1 MRLLIGLL
9 ACALLAEEGKWMPSQ
24 MLEFDAQHL
33 ASLGLRIAPRDLWD
47 PVKGNGLLSAA
58 ISTSGCSAGFVS
70 ATGLFA
76 TNHHC
81 IFGILQEHSTPQND
95 LATKGFLAR
104 TREAEL
110 PGKTMR
116 VTVPKAF
123 RDVTAEIEEA
133 AAKAP
138 NDLARYETIERKR
151 REIVAACEAKPARQC
166 LVAVYDGGVKY
177 VLQEMMEI
185 RDVRLVY
192 APARSIGEYG
202 GEVDNW
208 MWPRHTG
215 DFGIARAYVSPSGE
229 PAFYNKNNIPYRP
242 EKHFPLSQRP
252 LKEGDFVM
260 VLGYPGV
267 TYRSLLAEEMRERR
281 DLYYTRRI
289 DLFGEWIRIFEE
301 VSRRSA
307 EGRIAVAA
315 DLKSLLNRYKNAQG
329 QIEGFRRG
337 NLLEKQQQAEE
348 AIAAWAAARP
358 EWRDAAGARK
368 ELLRHF
374 EERLTTWERDF
385 LLDNIQYGSKAL
397 YFAVTL
403 ARLSRERQKPDM
415 ERGEDFMERNLSRLR
430 ANLER
435 QQKSYFSESDQRM
448 LEAFLSR
455 VHKLPSSQ
463 RLAALDGIAAADL
476 PRLYASSKVLD
487 AAERLAMFQETEEQ
501 LKRRKDPLLEIG
513 FALDGQMARVREAD
527 NRWQGTVSRL
537 RPKWRRAVAAH
548 AGKPVAPDANLTLR
562 VSFAHVKGYTP
573 RDGMRYVPFT
583 TLSGILEKNT
593 GHEPFNAPKSVLDAA
608 SAKRHGKYREAALN
622 DVPVNFLATGDTT
635 GGNSGS
641 PVINGFGELAGLNF
655 DRVWE
660 NVANDFGYNPA
671 IARNVSADVRYLLWT
686 LSEIEKADE
695 LLAELGIRR

>member
-1 MRLLIGLL
+1 MRVLIGLL
-9 ACALLAEEGKWMPSQ
+9 ACSLLAEEGKWTPPQ
-24 MLEFDAQHL
+24 MLEFDAKHL

-47 PVKGNGLLSAA
+47 PAKGSGLLSAA

-70 ATGLFA
+70 ATGLLA

-95 LATKGFLAR
+95 LATNGFLAR

-116 VTVPKAF
+116 ITVPKAF
-123 RDVTAEIEEA
+123 RDVTAEIEAA

-138 NDLARYETIERKR
+138 NDLVRYEIIERKR
-151 REIVAACEAKPARQC
+151 KEITAACESKPARRC
-166 LVAVYDGGVKY
+166 LVATYDGGVQY
-177 VLQEMMEI
+177 LLQEMIEI
-185 RDVRLVY
+185 RDVRLAY

-215 DFGIARAYVSPSGE
+215 DFGIARAYVSPNGE
-229 PAFYNKNNIPYRP
+229 PAFHSKDNVPYRP
-242 EKHFPLSQRP
+242 EKFFPISQRP

-281 DLYYTRRI
+281 DRYYTRRV
-289 DLFGEWIRIFEE
+289 DLFGEWIQIFED

-315 DLKSLLNRYKNAQG
+315 DLKSMLNRFKNAQG

-337 NLLEKQQQAEE
+337 NLLERQQEAEE
-348 AIAAWAAARP
+348 AVATWAAARP

-403 ARLSRERQKPDM
+403 ARLSRERQKPDL
-415 ERGEDFMERNLSRLR
+415 ERDEDYMDRNLSRLR

-435 QQKSYFSESDQRM
+435 AQKSYFPEADQRM

-463 RLAALDGIAAADL
+463 RITALDGIANSDL
-476 PRLYASSKVLD
+476 PRLYASSKVLNVAD
-487 AAERLAMFQETEEQ
+487 RLAMFHETEAQ
-501 LKRRKDPLLEIG
+501 LKSHKDPLLDIG
-513 FALDGQMARVREAD
+513 FALDDQMARVRETD

-548 AGKPVAPDANLTLR
+548 AGKPVAPDANRTLR

-573 RDGMRYVPFT
+573 RDGMRFVPFT
-583 TLSGILEKNT
+583 TLSGILQKNT
-593 GHEPFNAPKSVLDAA
+593 GQDPFDAPKPVLEAA
-608 SAKRHGKYREAALN
+608 SAKRYGKYRDAVLH

-671 IARNVSADVRYLLWT
+671 LARNVSADVRYLLWT

-695 LLAELGIRR
+695 LLRELGIR